1 MTPPKCPPEPAL
13 FCLGFSCAIAG
24 VAVRQLAQLHDEG
37 FARVWMSQMPFEPD
51 LLTALAVVLEP
62 APDADG
68 AARVDAEPDQR
79 RTPIFKIS
87 ARSAPKAP

>member
-1 MTPPKCPPEPAL
+1 MH
-13 FCLGFSCAIAG
+13 
-24 VAVRQLAQLHDEG
+24 QLAQLRDEG

-62 APDADG
+62 APDAGG

-79 RTPIFKIS
+79 RTPILKIS
-87 ARSAPKAP
+87 VRSAPKAP